1 MKMKFQIFSLC
12 FLILIMIVYLK
23 TFDSATDINFGF
35 SSDGESF
42 VVLYEKNYCRALRL
56 MQLSMI
62 LLILFFAYLLKFT
75 VVDDVDADADAYRKI
90 DV

>member
-1 MKMKFQIFSLC
+1 MKFQFFSLC

-23 TFDSATDINFGF
+23 TFDSATDIDFGF

-42 VVLYEKNYCRALRL
+42 VVLYAKNYCMALRL
-56 MQLSMI
+56 MQVSMI
-62 LLILFFAYLLKFT
+62 LMILFFAYLLKFT
-75 VVDDVDADADAYRKI
+75 VVGEADADADADAYRKI